1 MFIFLGTAENFQDQE
16 GNHFILGTSRE
27 FPRILF
33 LSQYTLETQECW
45 CKLVPGKKFPGIP
58 GRSSQEFLRN
68 PRIFFRN
75 FARKIAIISA
85 FENMSPGSESY
96 NFGQNC

>member
-1 MFIFLGTAENFQDQE
+1 MFIFPGTAENFQDHE
-16 GNHFILGTSRE
+16 GNHFILSTSRE

-45 CKLVPGKKFPGIP
+45 CKLAPGKKFPGIP

-68 PRIFFRN
+68 PMSFLQKFRTKN
-75 FARKIAIISA
+75 RDYFA
-85 FENMSPGSESY
+85 F
-96 NFGQNC
+96 

>member
-1 MFIFLGTAENFQDQE
+1 MFIFPGTAENSQDQK
-16 GNHFILGTSRE
+16 GNHFILRNSRQ

-45 CKLVPGKKFPGIP
+45 CKLAPGKNVSGIP

-75 FARKIAIISA
+75 LARKIAIILT
-85 FENMSPGSESY
+85 FENMSSGSES
-96 NFGQNC
+96 